1 MWPSKLLGPAFIW
14 MIKLEQF
21 HGVWSMKSSL
31 HRDVS
36 CWTIKFLWVGWSQVI
51 YLTPRHVHPGTSIFV
66 CLALQ
71 KGWDLGSRIFGLI
84 LTFALLEFGIMQE
97 QCSSNDY
104 SVQIYHRLLRWA
116 VSLEGFYLY
125 KFRSKLVNIFITGSV
140 GALLKKQ
147 NTVYTLP
154 ARWLSYITRKKGKRK
169 MNSFRFNQKKMYS
182 NMVSMII

>member
-1 MWPSKLLGPAFIW
+1 MFGFLLWFSDIKFIIFLMLSVAITVSIFYDFIVMWPSKLLGPAFIW
-14 MIKLEQF
+14 MNKLEQF

-84 LTFALLEFGIMQE
+84 LTFVRIWDNARTMQLQWLLCTNIPQAFKMGCQLR
-97 QCSSNDY
+97 
-104 SVQIYHRLLRWA
+104 RLL
-116 VSLEGFYLY
+116 SL
-125 KFRSKLVNIFITGSV
+125 
-140 GALLKKQ
+140 
-147 NTVYTLP
+147 
-154 ARWLSYITRKKGKRK
+154 
-169 MNSFRFNQKKMYS
+169 
-182 NMVSMII
+182 

>member
-140 GALLKKQ
+140 GNKTQSTLSLLGDWVISPEKKEKEKWIHSDS
-147 NTVYTLP
+147 T
-154 ARWLSYITRKKGKRK
+154 KKIVIW
-169 MNSFRFNQKKMYS
+169 SAW
-182 NMVSMII
+182 

>member
-1 MWPSKLLGPAFIW
+1 MFGFLLWFSDIKFIIFLMLSVAITVSIFYDFIVMWPSKLLGPAFIW
-14 MIKLEQF
+14 MNKLEQF

-71 KGWDLGSRIFGLI
+71 KGWDLGSRIFGLF

-140 GALLKKQ
+140 GALLK
-147 NTVYTLP
+147 
-154 ARWLSYITRKKGKRK
+154 
-169 MNSFRFNQKKMYS
+169 
-182 NMVSMII
+182 